1 MKKNKGNPFPTVIC
15 LVLLCLGISTTAVVT
30 KVAAA
35 EKLKAP
41 QGVCVT
47 RKSDKALRLRWKAVK
62 GASGYVISRK
72 ERGNKKYKKVKTVAG
87 GKKRTWTDKQVK
99 TGKTYTYVVKA
110 YKKEKGKKNYS
121 KNSAWVSGKV
131 DKRSDRTVNAGK
143 VKLKKN
149 LTLGLRMTAKCG
161 VKLSPKKYK
170 KGKGKR
176 IISKKIRY
184 RSSDSRIATVDNKG
198 VVTAGID
205 TGSCYIYAMAHNGIT
220 AKMKVTVVDYARPAS
235 FMYYDGRVKEINV
248 LLNEYKE
255 EVCNIASYFTKYKV
269 ADGQETYIKVTPSGE
284 ITFTPG
290 NVECEEI
297 RKDLE
302 KLLISFPTY
311 IHIYVT
317 DCDVSFY
324 MDINP
329 DETSVSQEVIYFFDY
344 DCLDL
349 DNSDGLMAPHWVY
362 VMHFPD

>member
-1 MKKNKGNPFPTVIC
+1 MSKIKIRVC
-15 LVLLCLGISTTAVVT
+15 MVLCMILIGLGVMGDIPEA
-30 KVAAA
+30 AAA
-35 EKLKAP
+35 EKLEAP

-47 RKSDKALRLRWKAVK
+47 RKSDRALRLRWKAVK

-72 ERGNKKYKKVKTVAG
+72 ERGNKKYKKVKTVDG
-87 GKKRTWTDKQVK
+87 GKKRRWTDKKVK

-121 KNSAWVSGKV
+121 NNSVWVSAKV
-131 DKRSDRTVNAGK
+131 DKRSDRTVNVGK

-161 VKLSPKKYK
+161 AKLSPKKYK
-170 KGKGKR
+170 KGKGKKV
-176 IISKKIRY
+176 ISKKIRY

-220 AKMKVTVVDYARPAS
+220 AKMKVTVVDYAKPAS

-248 LLNEYKE
+248 LLNDYKE
-255 EVCNIASYFTKYKV
+255 EVCNIASYFTKHKV
-269 ADGQETYIKVTPSGE
+269 ADGQEFYIKLNPSGE
-284 ITFTPG
+284 ITFTTRA
-290 NVECEEI
+290 VECEEI

-317 DCDVSFY
+317 HWNISFY
-324 MDINP
+324 MDVNP
-329 DETSVSQEVIYFFDY
+329 NKLTITQEVIFSFDENLF
-344 DCLDL
+344 DWSE
-349 DNSDGLMAPHWVY
+349 SDSLMAPHWGY
-362 VMHFPD
+362 IMHFPD

>member
-1 MKKNKGNPFPTVIC
+1 MSKIKIRVC
-15 LVLLCLGISTTAVVT
+15 MVLCMVLIGLGVRGDIPKA
-30 KVAAA
+30 AAA
-35 EKLKAP
+35 EKLEAP

-72 ERGNKKYKKVKTVAG
+72 EHGKKRYKKVKMVAG
-87 GKKRTWTDKQVK
+87 GKKRTWTDKKVK

-110 YKKEKGKKNYS
+110 YKKEKGKKNYGN
-121 KNSAWVSGKV
+121 NSMWVSAKA

-161 VKLSPKKYK
+161 AKLSPQKYK
-170 KGKGKR
+170 KGKGKKV
-176 IISKKIRY
+176 ISPKIRY
-184 RSSDSRIATVDNKG
+184 RSSDSRIAAVDSKG

-220 AKMKVTVVDYARPAS
+220 AKMKVTVVDYARPAN

-255 EVCNIASYFTKYKV
+255 EVCNIASYFTKHKV

-329 DETSVSQEVIYFFDY
+329 NKLTITQEVIFSFDE
-344 DCLDL
+344 DLLDW
-349 DNSDGLMAPHWVY
+349 DGRQMAPHWAY
-362 VMHFPD
+362 LMQFPD

>member
-1 MKKNKGNPFPTVIC
+1 MSKIKIHLYFV
-15 LVLLCLGISTTAVVT
+15 LCLILIALGVNGGIPKA
-30 KVAAA
+30 AAA
-35 EKLKAP
+35 EKLEVP

-47 RKSDKALRLRWKAVK
+47 RKSDKALRLRWNTVK

-87 GKKRTWTDKQVK
+87 GKKRTWTDKRVK

-110 YKKEKGKKNYS
+110 FKKEKGKKNYS
-121 KNSAWVSGKV
+121 KNSTWVCAKA
-131 DKRSDRTVNAGK
+131 DKRGDRIVNAGK

-161 VKLSPKKYK
+161 AKLSPKKYK
-170 KGKGKR
+170 KGKGKKV
-176 IISKKIRY
+176 ISPKIRY

-198 VVTAGID
+198 MVTAGID

-220 AKMKVTVVDYARPAS
+220 AKMKVMVVDYAKPAG
-235 FMYYDGRVKEINV
+235 FMYYDGGARVVNV

-269 ADGQETYIKVTPSGE
+269 PDGQEVYIKLNLSGE
-284 ITFTPG
+284 IIFTPRT
-290 NVECEEI
+290 VECEEI

-302 KLLISFPTY
+302 KLIISFPTY

-317 DCDVSFY
+317 HWNIRFY
-324 MDINP
+324 MDENP
-329 DETSVSQEVIYFFDY
+329 DGLSVSQEVIYCFDY

-349 DNSDGLMAPHWVY
+349 GNSDRLMAPHWVY
-362 VMHFPD
+362 MMHYPD